1 MPRQPDRPKYTVP
14 GLTLAHGGDVAAVLQ
29 ERLVALLD
37 LALTLKHVHWNVVGP
52 RFIAVHKMLDP
63 QVASV
68 HRMIDKTA
76 ERVAT
81 LGAAPRGTPGAVV
94 EARSWPDYPLG
105 RATTV
110 DHLRALDAV
119 YDRVASSHRDAADRL
134 HGLDDVS
141 QRILLHQLRRLEFFQ
156 WLVRAHLESAGGSL
170 GATR

>member
-14 GLTLAHGGDVAAVLQ
+14 GLTLARGGEAAAVLQ
-29 ERLVALLD
+29 ERLVALVD
-37 LALTLKHVHWNVVGP
+37 LALTLKHIHWNVVGP

-68 HRMIDKTA
+68 QRMVDRTA

-81 LGAAPRGTPGAVV
+81 LGAVPRGTPGIVV
-94 EARSWPDYPLG
+94 ETRSWPDYSLA

-119 YDRVASSHRDAADRL
+119 YDRVAASHREAAERL
-134 HGLDDVS
+134 HDLDDVS
-141 QRILLHQLRRLEFFQ
+141 ERILVHQLEHLEFFQ
-156 WLVRAHLESAGGSL
+156 WLVRAHLESSGGSL
-170 GATR
+170 HDAP